1 MSSVISESPTLHGKK
16 NKLRIKP
23 AVKMYAVH
31 QLFVGQETKPP
42 SDRRA
47 GSRKPKPARCA
58 ITPIASRLRFV
69 RWFVLAGRLRLLLVF
84 YIGSGAWLTP
94 GSLPCALRDGSPT
107 VRKKPYVTNG
117 SKSSIFLS
125 RSLSGCSSHPLPHH
139 PGKPADP

>member
-1 MSSVISESPTLHGKK
+1 MQVLLVTFQTNLLDFRHNDTSTTT
-16 NKLRIKP
+16 
-23 AVKMYAVH
+23 VKMYAVH

-84 YIGSGAWLTP
+84 YTSTELHQHHGCRMVLRRTP
-94 GSLPCALRDGSPT
+94 
-107 VRKKPYVTNG
+107 
-117 SKSSIFLS
+117 
-125 RSLSGCSSHPLPHH
+125 
-139 PGKPADP
+139 